1 MTLPTELHQH
11 GWGLILSVKGV
22 RPSLSL
28 TIPMRLGDRN
38 VTYFVLFDK
47 WGKPLYNLTIC
58 SRQIKPF
65 RSGTALGILKGATVS
80 PLKGFFHGHLFV

>member
-1 MTLPTELHQH
+1 MLVVGERTRTSDIPDLAGRSPSELHQH

-38 VTYFVLFDK
+38 VTHFVLFDK
-47 WGKPLYNLTIC
+47 WGKP
-58 SRQIKPF
+58 
-65 RSGTALGILKGATVS
+65 
-80 PLKGFFHGHLFV
+80 